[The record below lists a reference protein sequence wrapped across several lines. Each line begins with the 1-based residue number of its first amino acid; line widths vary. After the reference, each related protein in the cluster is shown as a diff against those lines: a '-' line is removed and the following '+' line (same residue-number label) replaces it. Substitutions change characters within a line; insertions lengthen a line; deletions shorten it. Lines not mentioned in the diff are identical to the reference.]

1 MRGCGAVPEDAVGGL
16 NKVVDEL
23 SALLHNISH
32 SIREELGLDQESHF
46 IECKEAGKELTLI
59 KIGDTVEM
67 HTHSKK
73 LVQ

>member
-16 NKVVDEL
+16 NEVVDEL

-46 IECKEAGKELTLI
+46 IECKEAGKE
-59 KIGDTVEM
+59 G
-67 HTHSKK
+67 
-73 LVQ
+73 